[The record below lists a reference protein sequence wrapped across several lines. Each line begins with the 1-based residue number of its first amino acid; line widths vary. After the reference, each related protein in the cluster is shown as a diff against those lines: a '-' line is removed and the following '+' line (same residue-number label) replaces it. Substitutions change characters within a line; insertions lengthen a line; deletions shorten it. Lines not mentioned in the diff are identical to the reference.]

1 MLCGRLCGLPCH
13 WRADNGHFRKNKV
26 HNTGCRDPVYSYFFS
41 EIFSSLT
48 VYPFFETLFTA
59 APGKLLQINELIE
72 GVSMYTGGGEVFGAV
87 YILIPLYAVIF
98 CVLVPI
104 LYRIYKRQR

>member
-1 MLCGRLCGLPCH
+1 
-13 WRADNGHFRKNKV
+13 
-26 HNTGCRDPVYSYFFS
+26 
-41 EIFSSLT
+41 
-48 VYPFFETLFTA
+48 
-59 APGKLLQINELIE
+59 
-72 GVSMYTGGGEVFGAV
+72 MYTVGGKVFGAV